1 MTEIEG
7 RFERRTPGVGQ
18 PKTVLDRHWCWEGM
32 TRTNR
37 VGVEQRANA
46 VRLLLRERFAGV
58 NPDVFASGPANR
70 DYNMKRYD
78 CTHEKCIDEST
89 SIGYSSCR
97 DNSAADR
104 SGRYRIQGKSDD
116 GSALALEYGGTR
128 NRSKESYSGIYGRS
142 NARIRQNSSKSL
154 QSEQLEQ
161 SFRIEVVS
169 A

>member
-1 MTEIEG
+1 MIQLEG

-18 PKTVLDRHWCWEGM
+18 PKTVLDSLEWWKGVG
-32 TRTNR
+32 RTNR

-89 SIGYSSCR
+89 SGVSRDFGGGFAPDRKSCLSLQR
-97 DNSAADR
+97 
-104 SGRYRIQGKSDD
+104 KSREE
-116 GSALALEYGGTR
+116 SALLLGTGRTR
-128 NRSKESYSGIYGRS
+128 NRSNSPYSD
-142 NARIRQNSSKSL
+142 
-154 QSEQLEQ
+154 
-161 SFRIEVVS
+161 
-169 A
+169 